1 MCDAQPEGSG
11 VTSSRRLRGIKVDP
25 PYYARRG
32 DALILSFYPDGFKY
46 PNTMKPLTEPWYRLG
61 YITPHP
67 IVDNVAY
74 QFYRFAPD
82 GVMLMLANLEIT
94 DYSTAAVDHE
104 MPLFW
109 KHVEELAHAGA
120 NRIVLTGVPVS
131 AALGRERVL
140 AMKAEVKKRTGVT
153 FDTDLEA
160 IAAAAKHLNAK
171 KVALAT
177 RWHEP
182 LNDAVA
188 AYLQL
193 TGIEVVGRQ
202 ARGATMAE
210 NAQLKASDGMQLA
223 INLGRGALQAAPQAQ
238 ALVLPGGR
246 WLSTHAVAPLEAQFN
261 KPVLLNLNCSL
272 WAALREAGRGVPV
285 QEQGL
290 LLGSN

>member
-1 MCDAQPEGSG
+1 M
-11 VTSSRRLRGIKVDP
+11 R
-25 PYYARRG
+25 
-32 DALILSFYPDGFKY
+32 
-46 PNTMKPLTEPWYRLG
+46 PLTEPWFRLA
-61 YITPHP
+61 YVTPHP

-82 GVMLMLANLEIT
+82 GVMLMLANLEIA
-94 DYSTAAVDHE
+94 DYSTQAVDE
-104 MPLFW
+104 QMPLFW

-120 NRIVLTGVPVS
+120 SRIVLTGVPVS

-140 AMKAEVKKRTGVT
+140 GLQAEVKQRTGVS

-160 IAAAAKHLNAK
+160 IAAAANHLGTK

-188 AYLQL
+188 NYLKL

-210 NAQLKASDGMQLA
+210 NATLKAADGMQLA
-223 INLGRGALQAAPQAQ
+223 INLGRAALQAAPDAQ
-238 ALVLPGGR
+238 GLILPGGR
-246 WLSTHAVAPLEAQFN
+246 WLSTHAVAPLEAEFR

-272 WAALREAGRGVPV
+272 WAALRAAGRGLPLL
-285 QEQGL
+285 EQGL
-290 LLGSN
+290 LLSTA